1 MVLTHQRAGALRRPV
16 LSSKAGAISGDWTVR
31 CELSTVCCTFA
42 DRSQG
47 DIHPRSIVGWMDVR
61 TLQLQDRQ
69 AGSGEKLV
77 VPNQMSEN
85 SMTTKNVALTQ
96 LAGIVTYSIV
106 IGMFFIQGLEN
117 WQRGNPIYWAQVPVI
132 VAFLVVVISFCR
144 RILRAIP

>member
-1 MVLTHQRAGALRRPV
+1 M
-16 LSSKAGAISGDWTVR
+16 
-31 CELSTVCCTFA
+31 
-42 DRSQG
+42 
-47 DIHPRSIVGWMDVR
+47 R

-106 IGMFFIQGLEN
+106 IGMFFIQGFEN